1 MAEIRHQKLE
11 KGHRSDARSTYLGK
25 LEKGRIGDRK
35 PYKTHSSQ
43 NRGSKGQWKIT
54 RNII

>member
-1 MAEIRHQKLE
+1 VAEIRHQKLE